1 MRYLLI
7 VLLAFPLL
15 GQKKHD
21 HDHKHEHKHSHS
33 KTQKA
38 HDHGSAQLDIA
49 VDGKSVDFEFH
60 AAAMGVVG
68 FEHIPTSAADKKK
81 QADALAALKANFAK
95 IVSFDPAAGCK
106 ISAKSVAVN
115 QEEPDHAEVDGH
127 FAAECS
133 RDLAGQKVSFDF
145 SKYYPA
151 FSSVK
156 VQVVTNQGSTGADL
170 KGGRGTV
177 TLPK

>member
-1 MRYLLI
+1 MRYILLI
-7 VLLAFPLL
+7 TLVLLPVMA
-15 GQKKHD
+15 QKKHD
-21 HDHKHEHKHSHS
+21 HDHDHGHKHS

-49 VDGKSVDFEFH
+49 VDGKNADFELH

-68 FEHIPTSAADKKK
+68 FEHVATSAADQKK
-81 QADALAALKANFAK
+81 QADALAALKTNFAK
-95 IVSFDPAAGCK
+95 MVNFDPAAGCK
-106 ISAKSVAVN
+106 VSAKSVEVN

-127 FAAECS
+127 FIAQCS
-133 RDLAGQKVSFDF
+133 KDLSGQKVNFDF
-145 SKYYPA
+145 SKLYPA

-156 VQVVTNQGSTGADL
+156 VQVVANNGSTGADL
-170 KGGRGTV
+170 KGGRGSV